1 MNDSNSLLI
10 TRLAAQILSRNIQT
24 VDVIVDDKTLSLEE
38 KIDTLTSMVLAVNG
52 LPQSPPRVSSSDLA
66 ASSIK
71 NNSKLVGNDFE
82 MRYNVLRMAVVFVKR
97 YPKYYNET
105 TAGLVAEIENNLL
118 QYQNYVNQGNYQSI
132 QGYDS
137 LLNKAEECYVK
148 IDRLFKESIK
158 KIMDDTEA
166 FEKEQETERLRAEQ
180 TAANAL
186 LDRRAQTS
194 ADDVVV
200 NRADANISTAFSDPL
215 PGSSAP
221 RYMYES
227 SESDTY
233 MEPARHTAEHYT
245 DQDKDYNAAYT
256 ADEYNSLVRTVLL
269 RLIEKALA
277 TLTNRLHITTI
288 DQLKKFRDYL
298 NSDADAGE
306 FQIFLNQEDCVMLK
320 NLSNLASKFFNV
332 RCVADTLEVMLEA
345 LRNNIELVQP
355 ESDAVRRIVIK
366 MTQEIKDS
374 TTPLYN
380 IAMYKSDYDAIKN
393 KNIKT
398 LFDLYNDRLPI
409 NFLDTSATSPA
420 VRKTPGKR
428 SAEDDL
434 LPTRSNKR
442 ANRPEISVISSEDD
456 QEDDDVEEDVDYEKE
471 SKRRKLEDE
480 DFLKLKALEFSKDI
494 VNEKL
499 QKIIVVTDGMKRLYE
514 YCNCKNSLETL
525 PSAAN
530 YGSLLKRLNLYNL
543 DHIEMNVNFYE
554 LLFPLT
560 LYNDNDNSDKTLSH
574 QLVNY
579 IFLASNY
586 FQNCAKNFNYMR
598 ETFNVFGPFKQIDFM
613 VMFVIKFNF
622 LCDMRNFAKLI
633 DELVPNK
640 QPNMRIHSVLVMRDK
655 IIKLA
660 FSNLQFQTFSKKD
673 KTRNTKHLQRLIML
687 MNANY
692 NVI

>member
-24 VDVIVDDKTLSLEE
+24 VDVIADDKTLSLEE
-38 KIDTLTSMVLAVNG
+38 KIDTLTSMM
-52 LPQSPPRVSSSDLA
+52 LA
-66 ASSIK
+66 ASSPPQSPAPLSTDMTASLIK
-71 NNSKLVGNDFE
+71 NNSKMIANDFE

-97 YPKYYNET
+97 YPRYYNET
-105 TAGLVAEIENNLL
+105 TADLVADIENDLL
-118 QYQNYVNQGNYQSI
+118 QYQNYVNQGNYQNI
-132 QGYDS
+132 EGYES
-137 LLNKAEECYVK
+137 LLNKAEESFIE
-148 IDRLFKESIK
+148 IDSLLKKDIK

-166 FEKEQETERLRAEQ
+166 FEREQEAERMRAEQ
-180 TAANAL
+180 IAANAL
-186 LDRRAQTS
+186 SERRVES
-194 ADDVVV
+194 ADDVV
-200 NRADANISTAFSDPL
+200 NRADANIFTAFSNPL
-215 PGSSAP
+215 PGSSAT

-233 MEPARHTAEHYT
+233 METARRTAEHYT

-256 ADEYNSLVRTVLL
+256 SNEYNSLVKTVLL

-277 TLTNRLHITTI
+277 TLKKRLHITTI
-288 DQLKKFRDYL
+288 DQLKKFRDHL
-298 NSDADAGE
+298 NSDTDAGE
-306 FQIFLNQEDCVMLK
+306 FQIFFNHDDCVILK

-332 RCVADTLEVMLEA
+332 RCVADTLEIMLEA
-345 LRNNIELVQP
+345 IRNNIELVQP
-355 ESDAVRRIVIK
+355 ESDPVRRIVIK

-380 IAMYKSDYDAIKN
+380 IAMYKSDYEAIKN
-393 KNIKT
+393 ENIKT
-398 LFDLYNDRLPI
+398 LFDLYNERLPI
-409 NFLDTSATSPA
+409 NFLDTFAISSVRDKKSAASD
-420 VRKTPGKR
+420 
-428 SAEDDL
+428 S
-434 LPTRSNKR
+434 LPTRSMKR
-442 ANRPEISVISSEDD
+442 ARANNEQDVD
-456 QEDDDVEEDVDYEKE
+456 EDDDDDDDDVKEVDYEKE

-480 DFLKLKALEFSKDI
+480 DFLKLKALEFSKDL
-494 VNEKL
+494 VNERL

-530 YGSLLKRLNLYNL
+530 YGSLLKRLNMYNL

-560 LYNDNDNSDKTLSH
+560 LYNDNDNNDKTLSH

-579 IFLASNY
+579 IFLASSY

-598 ETFNVFGPFKQIDFM
+598 ETFNSFGPFKQIDFM

-633 DELVPNK
+633 DDLVPNR
-640 QPNMRIHSVLVMRDK
+640 QPNMRVHSVLLMRDK
-655 IIKLA
+655 VVKLA
-660 FSNLQFQTFSKKD
+660 FSILQFHTFSKKD
-673 KTRNTKHLQRLIML
+673 KSRNTKHLQRLIML

-692 NVI
+692 NII

>member
-10 TRLAAQILSRNIQT
+10 TRLAAQILSRNMQT

-38 KIDTLTSMVLAVNG
+38 KIDTLTSMVLAVNSP
-52 LPQSPPRVSSSDLA
+52 PQSPPRVTSSDLA
-66 ASSIK
+66 ASIIK
-71 NNSKLVGNDFE
+71 NNSKMVGNDFE

-105 TAGLVAEIENNLL
+105 TAGLVAEIESNLL
-118 QYQNYVNQGNYQSI
+118 QYQNYVNQGNYQNI
-132 QGYDS
+132 EGYDS

-166 FEKEQETERLRAEQ
+166 FEREQEAERLRAEQ

-186 LDRRAQTS
+186 LERRAQTS
-194 ADDVVV
+194 ADDVV
-200 NRADANISTAFSDPL
+200 NRADANIPTAFSDPL
-215 PGSSAP
+215 PGPSAP

-233 MEPARHTAEHYT
+233 METARRTAEHYT

-256 ADEYNSLVRTVLL
+256 ADEYNSLVKTVLL

-277 TLTNRLHITTI
+277 TLKNRLHITTI

-306 FQIFLNQEDCVMLK
+306 FQIFLNQEDCVILK

-374 TTPLYN
+374 STPLYN

-409 NFLDTSATSPA
+409 NFLDTSATSP
-420 VRKTPGKR
+420 VRKISGKR

-434 LPTRSNKR
+434 LPTRSSKR
-442 ANRPEISVISSEDD
+442 ANRPEINVISSEDE
-456 QEDDDVEEDVDYEKE
+456 QEDDDVEDVDYEKE

-655 IIKLA
+655 IVKLA

-673 KTRNTKHLQRLIML
+673 KSRNTKHLQRLIML

>member
-1 MNDSNSLLI
+1 
-10 TRLAAQILSRNIQT
+10 
-24 VDVIVDDKTLSLEE
+24 
-38 KIDTLTSMVLAVNG
+38 MVLAVNG
-52 LPQSPPRVSSSDLA
+52 LPQSPPRVTSSDLA

-118 QYQNYVNQGNYQSI
+118 QYQNYVNQGNYQNI

-148 IDRLFKESIK
+148 IDRLLK
-158 KIMDDTEA
+158 KVLKNHGRHGSVR
-166 FEKEQETERLRAEQ
+166 KEQETERLRAEQ

-221 RYMYES
+221 QYMYES

-256 ADEYNSLVRTVLL
+256 ADEYNYLVKTVLL

-298 NSDADAGE
+298 NSNANAGE
-306 FQIFLNQEDCVMLK
+306 FQIFLNQQDCVMLK

-366 MTQEIKDS
+366 
-374 TTPLYN
+374 
-380 IAMYKSDYDAIKN
+380 
-393 KNIKT
+393 
-398 LFDLYNDRLPI
+398 
-409 NFLDTSATSPA
+409 
-420 VRKTPGKR
+420 
-428 SAEDDL
+428 
-434 LPTRSNKR
+434 
-442 ANRPEISVISSEDD
+442 
-456 QEDDDVEEDVDYEKE
+456 
-471 SKRRKLEDE
+471 
-480 DFLKLKALEFSKDI
+480 
-494 VNEKL
+494 
-499 QKIIVVTDGMKRLYE
+499 
-514 YCNCKNSLETL
+514 
-525 PSAAN
+525 
-530 YGSLLKRLNLYNL
+530 
-543 DHIEMNVNFYE
+543 
-554 LLFPLT
+554 
-560 LYNDNDNSDKTLSH
+560 
-574 QLVNY
+574 
-579 IFLASNY
+579 
-586 FQNCAKNFNYMR
+586 
-598 ETFNVFGPFKQIDFM
+598 
-613 VMFVIKFNF
+613 
-622 LCDMRNFAKLI
+622 
-633 DELVPNK
+633 
-640 QPNMRIHSVLVMRDK
+640 
-655 IIKLA
+655 
-660 FSNLQFQTFSKKD
+660 
-673 KTRNTKHLQRLIML
+673 
-687 MNANY
+687 
-692 NVI
+692 